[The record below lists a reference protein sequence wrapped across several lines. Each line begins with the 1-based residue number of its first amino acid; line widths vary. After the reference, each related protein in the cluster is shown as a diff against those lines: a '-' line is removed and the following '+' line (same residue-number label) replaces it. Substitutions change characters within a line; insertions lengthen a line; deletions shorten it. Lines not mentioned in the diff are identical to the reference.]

1 MYFCIAKKRNMGR
14 SVIPYFS
21 RFKKWKLSDKIGSF
35 LVILFC
41 LLSQINFAQVGIGKD
56 SLKATIFVEAGAEI
70 FSTDETFNQQILNKE
85 VVVESSLI
93 SYKKNK
99 KVLKLRFAQSI
110 TNVEIPIKK
119 TICLQKKNKD
129 PFKNTLKNG
138 KRDVVRDGEF
148 KKYRFENNRSTDSS
162 FFNVRLGRDCY
173 VLNVSGFKASKNGIL
188 KTDFSVKRNL
198 NKLYS
203 QVLYFYRSNILK
215 NSFLLVYSARPP
227 PRI

>member
-1 MYFCIAKKRNMGR
+1 MGR
-14 SVIPYFS
+14 SVIPYFL

-85 VVVESSLI
+85 IVVESSLI

-110 TNVEIPIKK
+110 TEIITPKNK
-119 TICLQKKNKD
+119 EECSQKKNDRYLKRITKKVKSD
-129 PFKNTLKNG
+129 VVLDDEFKNYK
-138 KRDVVRDGEF
+138 
-148 KKYRFENNRSTDSS
+148 FENNRSTKSS
-162 FFNVRLGRDCY
+162 FFNGRLGRDCY
-173 VLNVSGFKASKNGIL
+173 VLNISLFKASKNGIL

-203 QVLYFYRSNILK
+203 QVLYFYRSNVLK